1 MMDASDVL
9 VQQLES
15 NVVMLK
21 DWLAGGQAKDY
32 SEYLNLC
39 GEIRGLLVARQNIL
53 DLKKK
58 MEHSDDE

>member
-1 MMDASDVL
+1 MDASDVL

>member
-1 MMDASDVL
+1 MDASDVL

-21 DWLAGGQAKDY
+21 DWLASGQAKDY

-58 MEHSDDE
+58 M